1 MSGSAQEDGTS
12 VETGPAPAQDLY
24 REKPPSTVV
33 RVLTV
38 CAYLLSVSLA
48 AILLSIYYICVWK
61 SPVITKA
68 NEGNEMYS
76 SRRGDQSDYD
86 PTFTFHNSSFNFTGG
101 SNTPVN
107 QTAIPPI
114 LDDFANA
121 TNTNETTEATINLI
135 VNSTISTITRDNE
148 TSTTLPNLNY
158 IDTLNVTTVT

>member
-12 VETGPAPAQDLY
+12 VETGPTPAQDLY

-68 NEGNEMYS
+68 NENEMYS

-86 PTFTFHNSSFNFTGG
+86 PVFTYNNSPFNFPGG

-107 QTAIPPI
+107 QTAIPPS
-114 LDDFANA
+114 LDDYTNA

-135 VNSTISTITRDNE
+135 ENPTLPTSPKDNE
-148 TSTTLPNLNY
+148 TSTTHPKLNHT
-158 IDTLNVTTVT
+158 DTLNLTTVT